1 MKNFFKDKVTVK
13 GNLFAGLTGGSV
25 FSFFFLFLNLPL
37 SASVPASIVSYIA
50 GLLIFAKAN
59 QNYTL
64 KYEIGTGETKR
75 SKEILQEFRKKI
87 DELKSHSSEIKNPK
101 IKQKVENIILVVE
114 KIYANFEK
122 DPSDITRA
130 RQFLLYYMESTVKII
145 ELYVDLSSQDAKS
158 KEINAALAKSDSIL
172 DLILH
177 AFQVQH
183 SRSLSNDV
191 MDFNTEI
198 EVLERTLKMESM
210 E

>member
-114 KIYANFEK
+114 KIFAIKTNPPNRKKWYIKYLNNFPTACLRCQCQPL
-122 DPSDITRA
+122 PSPS
-130 RQFLLYYMESTVKII
+130 F
-145 ELYVDLSSQDAKS
+145 
-158 KEINAALAKSDSIL
+158 
-172 DLILH
+172 
-177 AFQVQH
+177 
-183 SRSLSNDV
+183 
-191 MDFNTEI
+191 
-198 EVLERTLKMESM
+198 
-210 E
+210 